1 MLTFL
6 VEPLNHLNLG
16 NKIIIHKLKPIGT
29 HNYFVYIIT
38 NRNKTVLYIGVTND
52 LAGRIEEHKED
63 SFKGKRTYA
72 GKYNCYYLLYYEHFD
87 FIEDAI
93 DREKEI
99 KGWLRKKKENLI
111 NTLNPD
117 WEFLND
123 KIEE

>member
-1 MLTFL
+1 MQESTI
-6 VEPLNHLNLG
+6 V
-16 NKIIIHKLKPIGT
+16 IICCIMNILILLKT
-29 HNYFVYIIT
+29 
-38 NRNKTVLYIGVTND
+38 K
-52 LAGRIEEHKED
+52 
-63 SFKGKRTYA
+63 
-72 GKYNCYYLLYYEHFD
+72 
-87 FIEDAI
+87 